1 MAHRLERPFEEANKE
16 CVSGTRAERGL
27 TNSLVGLDYSYVSGL
42 FAKNETATPTVLWN
56 PSPFDILHPS
66 VQHFAEFMSK
76 EGAVKKTREELFSSI
91 NNRAFEPWLM
101 VLEPVPGRADF
112 RYLRYGAEIAAIYG
126 RDLTG
131 HCTSEIGGHISEY
144 FIALYAA
151 VLERKQSV
159 LSVHVPPMGVFA
171 TVWRRLIFP
180 ILDGVGNVQLIV
192 AVNVPDNEL
201 CTGLEALPDP
211 TLVASEDGVL
221 MYANVSA
228 RRLFGEPALPRKH
241 VSEYCDIDISL
252 PPNIER
258 FSGTELAEISQAIG
272 AREQMLV
279 HLELRTS
286 ATIFRKIPYFV
297 VQLKPT

>member
-1 MAHRLERPFEEANKE
+1 M
-16 CVSGTRAERGL
+16 
-27 TNSLVGLDYSYVSGL
+27 TN
-42 FAKNETATPTVLWN
+42 
-56 PSPFDILHPS
+56 
-66 VQHFAEFMSK
+66 Q
-76 EGAVKKTREELFSSI
+76 
-91 NNRAFEPWLM
+91 AFEPWLM
-101 VLEPVPGRADF
+101 ALEELPGQADF

-131 HCTSEIGGHISEY
+131 HYTSDIGGHISEY

-180 ILDGVGNVQLIV
+180 VLDDIGNVRLIV

-211 TLVASEDGVL
+211 TLVTSEDGVL

-228 RRLFGEPALPRKH
+228 RRLFGEPALPRQH
-241 VSEYCDIDISL
+241 VSEYCNIDISV
-252 PPNIER
+252 PSKIER
-258 FSGTELAEISQAIG
+258 YAGTELAEISQAVG
-272 AREQMLV
+272 AHEQMLV
-279 HLELRTS
+279 HFELRTS
-286 ATIFRKIPYFV
+286 ATIFRKTPYFV
-297 VQLKPT
+297 VQLKPS